1 MDRRKKNFDD
11 FEKPEFFENE
21 VIVAEQQVSEQFN
34 KIYLTLTQRA
44 QIPPSYAD
52 QLFEMLKRALNE
64 VHPNTSNSTDWM
76 NITNYIKIKKIPFS
90 DTSMTKYYNGIV
102 CRKTVSD
109 KKMLNVKLNNP
120 QIMIISSIEASNED
134 LTNFDHLIQNEKKTI
149 KKINE
154 KILKLK
160 PNIILIEK
168 SINRISHDFL
178 KEKGIV
184 LILKVKSALLKRI
197 AKLTRTKVIHDVTHL
212 EKIKNSFQLG
222 TCEKFY
228 ISKFFVDNYETEEKK
243 TSENDYMFL
252 EGCNSN
258 HGVTIT
264 ISGPSKETL
273 KNVKKCLNNA
283 LVLFR
288 DLVLEKEV
296 ILAEKIFNYQ
306 LSAIESPHEAVN
318 QQGKFNLYLFERMP
332 LNEYL
337 KASSIIYT
345 KVSLYIFMLY
355 FS

>member
-1 MDRRKKNFDD
+1 MDRRKKNFAD

-21 VIVAEQQVSEQFN
+21 VIVAEHKVSEQFN

-52 QLFEMLKRALNE
+52 QLFDMLKRALNE

-109 KKMLNVKLNNP
+109 KKMLNIKLNNP

-134 LTNFDHLIQNEKKTI
+134 LTSFDYLIQNEKKTI
-149 KKINE
+149 KRINE

-160 PNIILIEK
+160 PNIILIQK

-178 KEKGIV
+178 KEKGVV
-184 LILKVKSALLKRI
+184 LVLKVKSVLLKRI
-197 AKLTRTKVIHDVTHL
+197 AKLTGTKVIHDVTHL
-212 EKIKNSFQLG
+212 EKIKSSFKLG

-228 ISKFFVDNYETEEKK
+228 VSKFFVDNYEADKK
-243 TSENDYMFL
+243 TSESDYMFL

-273 KNVKKCLNNA
+273 KNVKKCLNNV

-288 DLVLEKEV
+288 DLVLEKEI
-296 ILAEKIFNYQ
+296 ILADKLFNYQ
-306 LSAIESPHEAVN
+306 LSAIESPHESVN
-318 QQGKFNLYLFERMP
+318 QQGNFNLYLFERMP

-337 KASSIIYT
+337 KINSITYT
-345 KVSLYIFMLY
+345 KVAYKAINAIN
-355 FS
+355 

>member
-1 MDRRKKNFDD
+1 MDRRKKYFEE

-21 VIVAEQQVSEQFN
+21 VIVADHKVSEQFN
-34 KIYLTLTQRA
+34 KIYLTLAQKA

-52 QLFEMLKRALNE
+52 QLFEMLKHALSE

-76 NITNYIKIKKIPFS
+76 NITNFVKIKKIPFS
-90 DTSMTKYYNGIV
+90 DTSMTKYYNGVV

-109 KKMLNVKLNNP
+109 KKMLNIKFNNP

-149 KKINE
+149 KKIND

-160 PNIILIEK
+160 PNLILIEK

-178 KEKGIV
+178 KEKGVV
-184 LILKVKSALLKRI
+184 LVLKVKSALLKRI
-197 AKLTRTKVIHDVTHL
+197 AKLTRTKVIQDVAHL
-212 EKIKNSFQLG
+212 EKIKNNFKLG

-228 ISKFFVDNYETEEKK
+228 ISKFFVESYDLEEKNI
-243 TSENDYMFL
+243 SENDYLFL
-252 EGCNSN
+252 EGCNSKY
-258 HGVTIT
+258 GVTIT
-264 ISGPSKETL
+264 ISGPSKEKL
-273 KNVKKCLNNA
+273 KIVKKCLNDA

-296 ILAEKIFNYQ
+296 ILSDKMFNYQ

-318 QQGKFNLYLFERMP
+318 QQGNFNSYLFERIP

-337 KASSIIYT
+337 KISSIIYT
-345 KVSLYIFMLY
+345 KVSL
-355 FS
+355 